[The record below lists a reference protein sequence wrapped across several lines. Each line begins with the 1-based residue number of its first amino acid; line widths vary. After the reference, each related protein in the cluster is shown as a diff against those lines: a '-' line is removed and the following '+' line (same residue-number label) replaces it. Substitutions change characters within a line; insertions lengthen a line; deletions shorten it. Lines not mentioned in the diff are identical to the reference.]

1 MGIQDLAEIQTSPGQ
16 TKFMSPERRKR
27 ILFLSGVDFKEKSIQ
42 VIRKTPEAYV
52 KAGWEV
58 HYIVG
63 RDNSVNGD
71 YFYESVINPDG
82 VIIHRFLVPL
92 TKIHGLLNNVYWK
105 AFWFRVRNILLVLTL
120 ALKAMK
126 LIRAKDFHIIYGYEI
141 PGVLAVRFMRFLSVR
156 TSAKVITRFQGV
168 LYVKEWLRKNQKF
181 RFYSNWDAMLALKAK
196 ADLCIMTNDG
206 SQGLKVLKEINS
218 PNKNILFCSNG
229 VDIVQLNPQMT
240 EDIRKEHYTDRSK
253 KYLLSISRLD
263 DHKRIDRS
271 LRVIH
276 KMVSKFEFT
285 NFRFIVIGGGSEY
298 QNLIKLAE
306 TLNIRPYVEFLGPI
320 KHTFVQYHLA
330 LSDLFISMYTSTNVG
345 NPLLEAIRHNKVII
359 TLNNGDTGDWIKHMK
374 SGLIYDV
381 DDDKDLSPADYEKIA
396 RDIIDVLN
404 TPDLYNRLLQGVK
417 DVEKAKLWTWEERF
431 EAELE
436 RVEQVLI

>member
-126 LIRAKDFHIIYGYEI
+126 LIREKDFHIIYGYEI

-320 KHTFVQYHLA
+320 KHNFVQYHLA

-396 RDIIDVLN
+396 RDIIEVLN

>member
-126 LIRAKDFHIIYGYEI
+126 LIREKDFHIIYGYEI

-320 KHTFVQYHLA
+320 KHNFVQYHLA

>member
-1 MGIQDLAEIQTSPGQ
+1 
-16 TKFMSPERRKR
+16 
-27 ILFLSGVDFKEKSIQ
+27 
-42 VIRKTPEAYV
+42 
-52 KAGWEV
+52 
-58 HYIVG
+58 
-63 RDNSVNGD
+63 
-71 YFYESVINPDG
+71 
-82 VIIHRFLVPL
+82 
-92 TKIHGLLNNVYWK
+92 
-105 AFWFRVRNILLVLTL
+105 
-120 ALKAMK
+120 
-126 LIRAKDFHIIYGYEI
+126 
-141 PGVLAVRFMRFLSVR
+141 
-156 TSAKVITRFQGV
+156 
-168 LYVKEWLRKNQKF
+168 
-181 RFYSNWDAMLALKAK
+181 
-196 ADLCIMTNDG
+196 
-206 SQGLKVLKEINS
+206 
-218 PNKNILFCSNG
+218 
-229 VDIVQLNPQMT
+229 VQLNPQMT

-285 NFRFIVIGGGSEY
+285 NFRFLVIGGGSEY

-320 KHTFVQYHLA
+320 KHNFVQYHLA

>member
-1 MGIQDLAEIQTSPGQ
+1 
-16 TKFMSPERRKR
+16 MSPERRKR

-82 VIIHRFLVPL
+82 VIIHRFIVPL

-126 LIRAKDFHIIYGYEI
+126 LIRVKDFHIIYGYEI

-320 KHTFVQYHLA
+320 KHNFVQYHLA

-396 RDIIDVLN
+396 RDIIEVLN